1 MRKQFLHIA
10 ATLSLLLMLGVAAN
24 AQTTK
29 QMTIT
34 VPFAFNVGEKELP
47 AGTYNVYTT
56 GTVSNDGFLLR
67 SDDGRNKVVFN
78 GHQTQSL
85 KIRSKSRLEFR
96 RYDEKYFLG
105 GVWSAG
111 NNIGRELRQSRSER
125 KLAKQAN
132 RHLAQNA
139 VKPEIVTVT
148 Q

>member
-1 MRKQFLHIA
+1 
-10 ATLSLLLMLGVAAN
+10 MLGVAAN

-29 QMTIT
+29 HMTIT

-47 AGTYNVYTT
+47 AGTYSVY
-56 GTVSNDGFLLR
+56 GTSTISNDGFLLR
-67 SDDGRNKVVFN
+67 SADGQNKIVFN
-78 GHQTQSL
+78 AYQKQSS

-96 RYDEKYFLG
+96 RYDEKYFLA

-132 RHLAQNA
+132 RHLAQNT
-139 VKPEIVTVT
+139 VKPEIVSVT